1 MYWVRPEVFSA
12 IHRWGRKRY
21 EAWIEGRL
29 PLQESVTLDHS
40 RIVIVPT
47 RQGLML
53 LIIAI
58 SVLLLAINFESAL
71 NYALTFWLIAMLW
84 VAVYMTYGNLSGLKI
99 SALGGTLVQT
109 GDIAEVRLRLS
120 SAKETNRGT
129 LEAIHS
135 EWGAIQVNMTGSEA
149 VITLPLMAYNR
160 GPIRPPRFRLES
172 RFPFGLVVAW
182 SHLLI
187 DSKAWAYP
195 EPIQT
200 PRRGDT
206 GDSEDDKQHI
216 DDHFIKQ
223 GSEDFHSIKP
233 YQPGD
238 SIRRL
243 HWPGFSRDQIMV
255 KTFSDYQASDEWIEW
270 SQFDVADELKLSA
283 IAYYSQEY
291 FQDSKPFGVR
301 MPDVELP
308 PEKGVEHL
316 QRVRRALAEYG
327 HGQ

>member
-1 MYWVRPEVFSA
+1 
-12 IHRWGRKRY
+12 
-21 EAWIEGRL
+21 
-29 PLQESVTLDHS
+29 
-40 RIVIVPT
+40 
-47 RQGLML
+47 
-53 LIIAI
+53 
-58 SVLLLAINFESAL
+58 
-71 NYALTFWLIAMLW
+71 
-84 VAVYMTYGNLSGLKI
+84 MTYGNLSGLKI

-195 EPIQT
+195 
-200 PRRGDT
+200 D
-206 GDSEDDKQHI
+206 
-216 DDHFIKQ
+216 
-223 GSEDFHSIKP
+223 
-233 YQPGD
+233 QPGD